1 MRRLA
6 NDASPRYACKTG
18 MRAIRLLVLA
28 AGCLCFA
35 SGSQA
40 GKPNFVLILGEGQ
53 GWNSTSAR
61 MDPNVPESASAVF
74 RTPHLARL
82 AEEGMRWTRFYAP
95 SPRCTPSRA
104 TYLTG
109 KSPAKL
115 GMTFVT
121 ARAGSNPKLLEPEA
135 LLELPPRETT
145 VAELLAGAGYVSAHF
160 GKWHVGGIDP
170 SGHGFAESDGA
181 TRNGGPDN
189 VQHPNPT
196 EAYGITERAV
206 DFMERQAAAGK
217 PFYLQISHYGGRSA
231 ADALEATNEKARG
244 WGIGRSAGA
253 AAVIFDMDT
262 ALGAILDKIDELGIA
277 GDTYVFYTTDH
288 GTGGA
293 ANGPLAQGKGSV
305 WEGGLRVPF
314 LIRGPGIAPGS
325 VSRTAATGADLVPTL
340 AELAGIDGLPDGLEG
355 GSLTEVLKNGGNGR
369 VERPLR
375 ELVFHFPHY
384 DFDPLGPAS
393 AIVAGEFKLIRFYES
408 GERLLFDL
416 SKDLGEKRNLAAA
429 MPAKAAELDT
439 RLSAYL
445 QSVGAKLPREN
456 PDYDAAQPSLRRER
470 GAGRQTRR
478 RRASGRRRGN

>member
-1 MRRLA
+1 MH
-6 NDASPRYACKTG
+6 S
-18 MRAIRLLVLA
+18 IRLLALA
-28 AGCLCFA
+28 ACCLCLS
-35 SGSQA
+35 SGA
-40 GKPNFVLILGEGQ
+40 HARKPNFVFILGEGQ
-53 GWNSTSAR
+53 GWNSTSVR
-61 MDPNVPESASAVF
+61 MDPDVAESASAVF
-74 RTPHLARL
+74 RTPNLARL
-82 AEEGMRWTRFYAP
+82 AAEGMRWTRFYAP

-121 ARAGSNPKLLEPEA
+121 ARTGSNPRLLEPEA
-135 LLELPPRETT
+135 LLEMPLGETT
-145 VAELLAGAGYVSAHF
+145 VAELLGGAGYASAHF
-160 GKWHVGGIDP
+160 GKWHVGSIDP
-170 SGHGFAESDGA
+170 SKHGFTESDGA

-196 EAYGITERAV
+196 EAYGITERGV
-206 DFMERQAAAGK
+206 DFMERQVAAGK

-231 ADALEATNEKARG
+231 ADALDETNARARG

-253 AAVIFDMDT
+253 AAVIFDMDI

-293 ANGPLAQGKGSV
+293 ANGPLKQGKGSV
-305 WEGGLRVPF
+305 WEGGLRVPL

-325 VSRTAATGADLVPTL
+325 VARAAATGADLVPTL
-340 AELAGIDGLPDGLEG
+340 AELAGIDRLPDGLEG
-355 GSLTEVLKNGGNGR
+355 GSLAGALKNGGNGSI
-369 VERPLR
+369 ERPLQ

-393 AIVAGEFKLIRFYES
+393 AIVAGDFKLIRFYES
-408 GERLLFDL
+408 GERRLFDL
-416 SKDLGEKRNLAAA
+416 SQDLGERRNLAAA
-429 MPAKAAELDT
+429 MPAKAAELDA

-445 QSVGAKLPREN
+445 QSVGGKLPVKN
-456 PDYDAAQPSLRRER
+456 PDYDAAQPSTRRER
-470 GAGRQTRR
+470 GGVRRNRR
-478 RRASGRRRGN
+478 RQGNGRPRGN

>member
-1 MRRLA
+1 
-6 NDASPRYACKTG
+6 

-28 AGCLCFA
+28 AGGLCFA

-196 EAYGITERAV
+196 EAYGITERGV

-244 WGIGRSAGA
+244 WRIGRSAGA

-293 ANGPLAQGKGSV
+293 ANGPLTQGKGSV

-355 GSLTEVLKNGGNGR
+355 GSLAEVLKNGGNGR